1 MAKKKIALIGL
12 ILAAVAIVVAVVLL
26 KMGSEEIDLEL
37 KGNALEIKGGDV
49 NYAVET
55 PIEISGVYTRRLM
68 DSDEFE
74 GKIVIGDYSIYLGGD
89 NPIETGMNGQK
100 VDRSIVEFSNSKFGA
115 ADIYRN
121 ETKLLGTLYFNEDLT
136 AFVLCIHENQAWS
149 VANGVAVVY
158 PAQTREEAVELMN
171 EMGKYARP
179 LEGMK

>member
-12 ILAAVAIVVAVVLL
+12 ILAAVAIVVAVELL
-26 KMGSEEIDLEL
+26 RRGSEDIDLEL

-55 PIEISGVYTRRLM
+55 PIEISGVYTRSVM
-68 DSDEFE
+68 NSDEFK

-89 NPIETGMNGQK
+89 NPIATGVYGGK
-100 VDRSIVEFSNSKFGA
+100 VDRSEVVFNNSKYGA
-115 ADIYRN
+115 ADIYCN
-121 ETKLLGTLYFNEDLT
+121 ETKILGTLYFNEDLT